1 MMESWTI
8 DYQGK
13 SYPCEITF
21 KRMRSIRFRFS
32 RDGSTFL
39 ISCPY
44 GTSREYLHKQID
56 KYLPKMI
63 HFTQYPKPSEGDT
76 VYLFGDSV
84 VVPGFGSWEEK
95 KRQDY
100 LKKQLLPF
108 LNNQV
113 LYYRSL
119 MGIKTPYQVK
129 ARDMSSRYGVNNK
142 SLAKLTFTTSLVH
155 YSPSII
161 ISVVVHELAHD
172 FILNH
177 SPAFYAIVYQYCP
190 TYRSAHAK
198 LRKHQYHE

>member
-1 MMESWTI
+1 MMESWVF

-21 KRMRSIRFRFS
+21 KRMRSVRFRFS

-44 GTSREYLHKQID
+44 GTSRDYLRQQIN
-56 KYLPKMI
+56 KYLPKML
-63 HFTQYPKPSEGDT
+63 HFTEYEKPVNGDT
-76 VYLFGDSV
+76 VYLFGDAV
-84 VVPGFGSWEEK
+84 VVPGFGSWESK
-95 KRQDY
+95 KQQAY

-108 LNNQV
+108 LNEQV

-119 MGIKTPYQVK
+119 MGVKTPYSVHV
-129 ARDMSSRYGVNNK
+129 RDMSSRYGVNNK

-172 FILNH
+172 AILNH
-177 SPAFYAIVYQYCP
+177 SSAFYAIVYKYCP
-190 TYRSAHAK
+190 TYALAHAK